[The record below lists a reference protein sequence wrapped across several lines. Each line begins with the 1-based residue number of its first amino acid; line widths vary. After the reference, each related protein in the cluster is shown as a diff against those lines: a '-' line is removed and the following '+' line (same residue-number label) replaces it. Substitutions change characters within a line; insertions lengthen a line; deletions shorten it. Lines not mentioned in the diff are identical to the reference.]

1 MHEARGDQ
9 KKEIKENLD
18 GKGSRR
24 NVVKVGKVRL
34 FLRALKRK
42 RNARKMLRNENNE
55 IPIRRDLWYER
66 STITK

>member
-1 MHEARGDQ
+1 M
-9 KKEIKENLD
+9 D